1 MSRKPFPVH
10 EDAPSDG
17 HLSSEGE
24 SVPVSTKQDPKNER
38 KSHHH
43 HHHKP
48 KEDWLPPVV
57 EIPSTPELFPSIVIT
72 DLHLARFSEDYS
84 KALGDLLYNLK
95 KVIAMEKAKSV
106 FILGDLFQSRRERK
120 ITDYIALLKAL
131 EDLGVE
137 MHVIPGNH
145 DRSAVKHHPGMWTG
159 KNVHFHVVNMMHF
172 GKFYLSHDL
181 HQASLSN
188 FVLTIRSKSP
198 IPLPAD
204 ALLLLGHLHCQRTA
218 NHGLTQIIPP
228 FSPDIRRYAYA
239 VLSCDEAG
247 ATSYCLKDLYV

>member
-1 MSRKPFPVH
+1 M
-10 EDAPSDG
+10 
-17 HLSSEGE
+17 
-24 SVPVSTKQDPKNER
+24 QDPRNER

-43 HHHKP
+43 HHHHMP
-48 KEDWLPPVV
+48 KEDWLTPLV
-57 EIPSTPELFPSIVIT
+57 EIPSTAELFPSIVIT

-84 KALGDLLYNLK
+84 KALADLLYYLK
-95 KVIAMEKAKSV
+95 KVIAMEKAESV
-106 FILGDLFQSRRERK
+106 FILGDLFQSRRGRK

-145 DRSAVKHHPGMWTG
+145 DRWAVRHHPEMWTG
-159 KNVHFHVVNMMHF
+159 KNVHFHVVCMMHF

-188 FVLTIRSKSP
+188 FVLTVRSKAP

-204 ALLLLGHLHCQRTA
+204 AMLLLGHMHCQRTA
-218 NHGLTQIIPP
+218 NNGLTQIIPP
-228 FSPDIRRYAYA
+228 FTRYETICVCCSILWRSGTSKLLRQRLVRVIYLAGFLYSPIYLFKYAQF
-239 VLSCDEAG
+239 S
-247 ATSYCLKDLYV
+247 SISFHIS